1 MHRVV
6 IVGGGFGGLQAALHL
21 KSADVEVT
29 LVDRRNFHLFQP
41 LAYQV
46 ATGALAAG
54 EVCYPLR
61 AIFRGED
68 RVRVMLAEATGFD
81 LDGRKVALRTA
92 AGDETLDY
100 DTLIVGGGSKYNYFG
115 HPEWQE
121 HAAELKSLEGALHI
135 RAQILRAFEAAEL
148 AETEAERERQLT
160 FVVVGAGPTGVEM
173 AGQIAEIARDTRRDF
188 RNIDTRTTKVLLV
201 EAGDRVLAAFPP
213 KLSKRAMHSL
223 VNLGVTPRLN
233 AAVTDIT
240 PDGVSIG
247 DEHVSSATVIWAAGV
262 LASGVSSMLAEASG
276 AETDRVGRVLVTPE
290 LTIPGHPEIFIVGD
304 AAVQPWKKD
313 RATPGVAQG
322 AMQGGRHAA
331 RTVRRR
337 ILGRPT
343 EPFRYSNHGDVAVIG
358 RRAGVTDIPWMGP
371 FGQQGGITAWLLW
384 LGIHIAYLIGFTN
397 RFVVLARWAYSFFT
411 HGRGTRLITG
421 RPLLPEIEE
430 PEPPVIQQMDDQGPK
445 DDTGT

>member
-21 KSADVEVT
+21 KNADVEVT

-68 RVRVMLAEATGFD
+68 SVKVMLAEATGFD
-81 LDGRKVALRTA
+81 LAARTVALRTA
-92 AGDETLDY
+92 AGDETLEY

-121 HAAELKSLEGALHI
+121 NAAELKSLEGALHI

-148 AETEAERERQLT
+148 AETDEERDRQMT

-188 RNIDTRTTKVLLV
+188 RNIDTKKTRVLLV
-201 EAGDRVLAAFPP
+201 EAGDRVLATFPP
-213 KLSKRAMHSL
+213 QLSKRAMHSL
-223 VNLGVTPRLN
+223 RGLGVEPKLN
-233 AAVTDIT
+233 AMVTDID
-240 PDGVSIG
+240 PDGVTMG
-247 DEHVSSATVIWAAGV
+247 EEHVSSATVIWAAGV

-276 AETDRVGRVLVTPE
+276 AETDRVGRVLVEPD
-290 LTIPGHPEIFIVGD
+290 LSLPGHPEVLAIGD
-304 AAVQPWKKD
+304 MVQLRGAKD
-313 RATPGVAQG
+313 PLPGVAPV
-322 AMQGGRHAA
+322 AMQMGRYAAKLVKGRLKAREVGAFKYKDKGNLATIGRGRAVADLPPRDPGLGLPGLGAVARDPPLLPGRLPEPAAGLHPLGLQLPHARA
-331 RTVRRR
+331 RDAADHRRAQ
-337 ILGRPT
+337 
-343 EPFRYSNHGDVAVIG
+343 YAVAVILP
-358 RRAGVTDIPWMGP
+358 AD
-371 FGQQGGITAWLLW
+371 GGL
-384 LGIHIAYLIGFTN
+384 
-397 RFVVLARWAYSFFT
+397 
-411 HGRGTRLITG
+411 
-421 RPLLPEIEE
+421 
-430 PEPPVIQQMDDQGPK
+430 
-445 DDTGT
+445 

>member
-21 KSADVEVT
+21 KDADVEIT

-61 AIFRGED
+61 AIFRGEEKVD
-68 RVRVMLAEATGFD
+68 VKLAEATGFD
-81 LDGRKVALRTA
+81 LAGQTVALRTA
-92 AGDETLDY
+92 AGDETLPY

-148 AETEAERERQLT
+148 AETDAERERQLT

-188 RNIDTRTTKVLLV
+188 RHIDTAETKVLLV
-201 EAGDRVLAAFPP
+201 EAGDRVLAAFPER
-213 KLSKRAMHSL
+213 LSAKAKKSL
-223 VNLGVTPRLN
+223 ESLGVTPRLN
-233 AAVTDIT
+233 AAVTNID
-240 PDGVSIG
+240 PQGVSVG
-247 DEHVSSATVIWAAGV
+247 DEHIPSATVIWAAGV
-262 LASGVSSMLAEASG
+262 LASGVSNALAEAAG
-276 AETDRVGRVLVTPE
+276 VETDRVGRLIVEPD
-290 LTIPGHPEIFIVGD
+290 LTVPGHPNVLAIGDMVQVRD
-304 AAVQPWKKD
+304 AAPL
-313 RATPGVAQG
+313 PGVAPV
-322 AMQGGRHAA
+322 AMQMGRYAA
-331 RTVRRR
+331 KL
-337 ILGRPT
+337 IKGRLKGRDVG
-343 EPFRYSNHGDVAVIG
+343 PFKYKDKGNLATIG
-358 RRAGVTDIPWMGP
+358 RARAVAELPPRIRVSGFV
-371 FGQQGGITAWLLW
+371 AWVLW
-384 LGIHIAYLIGFTN
+384 LGIHLWYLVGFQN
-397 RFVVLARWAYSFFT
+397 RLLVFIRWAFSFLT

-421 RPLLPEIEE
+421 EQNMP
-430 PEPPVIQQMDDQGPK
+430 
-445 DDTGT
+445 

>member
-21 KSADVEVT
+21 KSADVEIT

-68 RVRVMLAEATGFD
+68 RVRIMLAEATGFD
-81 LDGRKVALRTA
+81 LDARAVKLRTA
-92 AGDETLDY
+92 AGEDTLEY

-115 HPEWQE
+115 HPEWQA

-135 RAQILRAFEAAEL
+135 RAQILRAFEIAEL

-188 RNIDTRTTKVLLV
+188 RTIDTSKTKVLLV

-213 KLSKRAMHSL
+213 KLSERAMHSL
-223 VNLGVTPRLN
+223 VNLGVTPLLN
-233 AAVTDIT
+233 TAVTDIT
-240 PDGVSIG
+240 PDGVTMG
-247 DEHVSSATVIWAAGV
+247 DEHVRSATVIWAAGV
-262 LASGVSSMLAEASG
+262 LAAGVSSFLAEASG
-276 AETDRVGRVLVTPE
+276 AETDRVGRLLVEPD
-290 LTIPGHPEIFIVGD
+290 LSLPGHPEVLAIGD
-304 AAVQPWKKD
+304 MVQIRGAD
-313 RATPGVAQG
+313 TLPGVAPV
-322 AMQGGRHAA
+322 AMQMGRFAA
-331 RTVRRR
+331 KR
-337 ILGRPT
+337 IKARLRGQDVG
-343 EPFRYSNHGDVAVIG
+343 PFKYKDKGNLATIG
-358 RRAGVTDIPWMGP
+358 RGRAVAELPPHIR
-371 FGQQGGITAWLLW
+371 AWGFPAWALW
-384 LGIHIAYLIGFTN
+384 LGIHLFYLVGFQN
-397 RFVVLARWAYSFFT
+397 RLLVFIRWGFSFLT

-421 RPLLPEIEE
+421 ESNMP
-430 PEPPVIQQMDDQGPK
+430 
-445 DDTGT
+445 

>member
-21 KSADVEVT
+21 KSADVEIT

-81 LDGRKVALRTA
+81 LEQRTVALRTA
-92 AGDETLDY
+92 TGAETLSY

-148 AETEAERERQLT
+148 AETEQERDHQLT

-188 RNIDTRTTKVLLV
+188 RNIDTSKTKVLLV
-201 EAGDRVLAAFPP
+201 EAGDRVLAAFPS
-213 KLSKRAMHSL
+213 KLSAKAEKSL
-223 VNLGVTPRLN
+223 IGLGVTPRLN
-233 AAVTDIT
+233 AMVTNIDAE
-240 PDGVSIG
+240 GVSIG
-247 DEHVSSATVIWAAGV
+247 DEHISSATVIWAAGV
-262 LASGVSSMLAEASG
+262 LAAGVSSVLAEASG
-276 AETDRVGRVLVTPE
+276 GETDRVGRLLVEPD
-290 LTIPGHPEIFIVGD
+290 LSVPGHPEVLALGD
-304 AAVQPWKKD
+304 MVQVRGSDPL
-313 RATPGVAQG
+313 PGVAPV
-322 AMQGGRHAA
+322 AMQMGRYAAKLIKGRLGGKE
-331 RTVRRR
+331 V
-337 ILGRPT
+337 G
-343 EPFRYSNHGDVAVIG
+343 PFKYKDKGNLATIG
-358 RRAGVTDIPWMGP
+358 RARAVAELPPHIRVAGFV
-371 FGQQGGITAWLLW
+371 AWALW
-384 LGIHIAYLIGFTN
+384 LGIHLWYLVGFQN
-397 RFVVLARWAYSFFT
+397 RLLVFIRWGFSFLT

-421 RPLLPEIEE
+421 ESNMP
-430 PEPPVIQQMDDQGPK
+430 
-445 DDTGT
+445 

>member
-21 KSADVEVT
+21 PNGDIEIT
-29 LVDRRNFHLFQP
+29 IVDRRNFHLFQP

-61 AIFRGED
+61 AIFRGQD
-68 RVRVMLAEATGFD
+68 HVKVMLAEATGFD
-81 LDGRKVALRTA
+81 LDAKHVNLRTP
-92 AGDETLDY
+92 AGDETLSY
-100 DTLIVGGGSKYNYFG
+100 DTLIVGGGSQYNYFG

-148 AETEAERERQLT
+148 AETEAERDRQLT

-188 RNIDTRTTKVLLV
+188 RNIDTKQTKVLLV
-201 EAGDRVLAAFPP
+201 EAGDRILAAFPP
-213 KLSKRAMHSL
+213 KLSKRAEHSL
-223 VNLGVTPRLN
+223 VNLGVTPRVN

-247 DEHVSSATVIWAAGV
+247 DEHIRSATVIWAAGV
-262 LASGVSSMLAEASG
+262 LASGVSTMLAEASG
-276 AETDRVGRVLVTPE
+276 AETDRVGRLLVEPD
-290 LTIPGHPEIFIVGD
+290 LSVHGHPEVLAIGD
-304 AAVQPWKKD
+304 MVQIRGAEPL
-313 RATPGVAQG
+313 PGVAPV
-322 AMQGGRHAA
+322 AMQMGRYAA
-331 RTVRRR
+331 KL
-337 ILGRPT
+337 IKGRLRGKDVG
-343 EPFRYSNHGDVAVIG
+343 PFKYKDKGNLATIG
-358 RRAGVTDIPWMGP
+358 RGRAVAELPPHIR
-371 FGQQGGITAWLLW
+371 AWGFPAWALW
-384 LGIHIAYLIGFTN
+384 LGIHLWYLVGFQN
-397 RFVVLARWAYSFFT
+397 RLLVFIRWGFSFLT

-421 RPLLPEIEE
+421 DSNMP
-430 PEPPVIQQMDDQGPK
+430 
-445 DDTGT
+445 

>member
-21 KSADVEVT
+21 KNADVEIT

-61 AIFRGED
+61 AIFRGEE
-68 RVRVMLAEATGFD
+68 RVKVMLAEATGFD
-81 LDGRKVALRTA
+81 LGARTVALRTA
-92 AGDETLDY
+92 AGDETLEY

-135 RAQILRAFEAAEL
+135 RAQILRAFESAEL
-148 AETEAERERQLT
+148 AETDAERERQMT
-160 FVVVGAGPTGVEM
+160 FVIVGAGPTGVEM
-173 AGQIAEIARDTRRDF
+173 AGQIAEIARDTRKDF
-188 RNIDTRTTKVLLV
+188 RSIDTSKTKVLLV

-223 VNLGVTPRLN
+223 VNLGVTPVLD
-233 AAVTDIT
+233 AAVTEIT
-240 PDGVSIG
+240 ADGVTMG
-247 DEHVSSATVIWAAGV
+247 DEHISSATVIWAAGV

-276 AETDRVGRVLVTPE
+276 AETDRVGRVLVEPD
-290 LTIPGHPEIFIVGD
+290 LSLPGHPEVLAVGD
-304 AAVQPWKKD
+304 MVQLRGEAPL
-313 RATPGVAQG
+313 PGVAPV
-322 AMQGGRHAA
+322 AMQMGRYAA
-331 RTVRRR
+331 KL
-337 ILGRPT
+337 IKGRLNGRDVG
-343 EPFRYSNHGDVAVIG
+343 PFKYKDKGNLATIG
-358 RRAGVTDIPWMGP
+358 RGRAVADLPP
-371 FGQQGGITAWLLW
+371 GIRAWGFPAWALW
-384 LGIHIAYLIGFTN
+384 LGIHLFYLVGFQN
-397 RFVVLARWAYSFFT
+397 RLLVFIRWGFSFLT

-421 RPLLPEIEE
+421 ESNMP
-430 PEPPVIQQMDDQGPK
+430 
-445 DDTGT
+445 

>member
-21 KSADVEVT
+21 KSADVQVT

-81 LDGRKVALRTA
+81 LAARTLALRTA
-92 AGDETLDY
+92 AGEETLEY

-135 RAQILRAFEAAEL
+135 RAQILRAFEVAEL

-188 RNIDTRTTKVLLV
+188 RNIDTSRTKVLLV

-223 VNLGVTPRLN
+223 VNLGVTPLLDT
-233 AAVTDIT
+233 AVTDIT
-240 PDGVSIG
+240 PDGVTMG

-262 LASGVSSMLAEASG
+262 LAAGISSSLAEASG
-276 AETDRVGRVLVTPE
+276 AETDPVGRLLVEPD
-290 LTIPGHPEIFIVGD
+290 LSVPGHPEVLAIGD
-304 AAVQPWKKD
+304 MVQIRGAD
-313 RATPGVAQG
+313 TLPGVAPV
-322 AMQGGRHAA
+322 AMQMGRYAA
-331 RTVRRR
+331 KLVK
-337 ILGRPT
+337 GRLRGKDVG
-343 EPFRYSNHGDVAVIG
+343 PFKYKDKGNLATIG
-358 RRAGVTDIPWMGP
+358 RGRAVAELPPRIR
-371 FGQQGGITAWLLW
+371 AWGFPAWALW
-384 LGIHIAYLIGFTN
+384 LGIHLWYLVGFQN
-397 RFVVLARWAYSFFT
+397 RLLVFIRWGISFLT

-421 RPLLPEIEE
+421 ERNMP
-430 PEPPVIQQMDDQGPK
+430 
-445 DDTGT
+445 